1 WCTIFNTFF
10 NGVSVMSGGKPL
22 ILKSPTHSYRVAT
35 LRDLL
40 PDPRFV
46 LIVRNPYEVLESMVR
61 TYKALAV
68 KYGLGPLLSDND
80 LREIIVRE
88 RVRFEA
94 KLQAGVAGLPARRL
108 AVVTFEQLIQNPITV
123 IQSLYRQLELPP
135 FEETRSALEAEAAR
149 RRSYVQ
155 ESARPDESWAR

>member
-1 WCTIFNTFF
+1 
-10 NGVSVMSGGKPL
+10 
-22 ILKSPTHSYRVAT
+22 
-35 LRDLL
+35 
-40 PDPRFV
+40 DPRFV

-94 KLQAGVAGLPARRL
+94 KLQAGGGGVPGRRL
-108 AVVTFEQLIQNPITV
+108 AGVAFGQLIQKPNNV

-135 FEETRSALEAEAAR
+135 FEETRPALEAEAAR

-155 ESARPDESWAR
+155 ESARPDESWARRIERDWQSIFERYGYERETTVI